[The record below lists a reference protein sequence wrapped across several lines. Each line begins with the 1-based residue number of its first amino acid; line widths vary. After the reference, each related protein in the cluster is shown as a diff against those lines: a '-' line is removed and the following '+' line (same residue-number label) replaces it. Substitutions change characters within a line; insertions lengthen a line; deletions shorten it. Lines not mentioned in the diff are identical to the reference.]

1 LKCDRTPSLDDLH
14 HLHALVTGAGGFL
27 GQYIV
32 EQLVARGDRVRAFSR
47 GRYPALESLG
57 VEQLQGDILNAAA
70 VRAACKNI
78 ECVFHVAALAGI
90 WGRWKD
96 YYGINTIGTIHVVQ
110 ACRQERIPRLV
121 FTSSPSVT
129 FMGRDQ
135 CGVDETTGPFPARW
149 LAYYPYTKALAE
161 HAVLDADGYDGL
173 STCALR
179 PHLIWGPRDQH
190 LIPRLLDRARRGQL
204 RQVGDGK
211 NLIDA
216 TYVENAAAAHL
227 LAADALA
234 PGSPLSGRAYY
245 ISNGEPV
252 NCWGWISEILA
263 LAGLPPVKRRISLR
277 AAYAA
282 GAVLESLWTLLGRRD
297 EPRMTRFL
305 AAQLATSHYFDISA
319 ARRDFGYEPRVTM
332 AQGMERLKSWLT
344 EPAAS
349 G

>member
-1 LKCDRTPSLDDLH
+1 V
-14 HLHALVTGAGGFL
+14 HALVTGAGGFL

-47 GRYPALESLG
+47 RSYPALESLG
-57 VEQLQGDILNAAA
+57 VEQHQGDIQDAAA
-70 VRAACKNI
+70 VRAACGGI
-78 ECVFHVAALAGI
+78 DCVFHVAALAGI

-96 YYGINTIGTIHVVQ
+96 FYGVNTLGAINVVKACKKQ
-110 ACRQERIPRLV
+110 AVRRLV

-129 FMGRDQ
+129 FLGRDQ
-135 CGVDETTGPFPARW
+135 RGVDESTGPFPRRW
-149 LAYYPYTKALAE
+149 LAYYPFTKLLAE
-161 HAVLDADGYDGL
+161 HAVLDADGDEGL

-190 LIPRLLDRARRGQL
+190 LIPRLLQRARRGQL

-234 PGSPLSGRAYY
+234 LDSPLSGQAYY

-252 NCWGWISEILA
+252 NCWDWINEILA
-263 LAGLPPVKRRISLR
+263 LAGLPPVQRRISFR

-282 GAVLESLWTLLGRRD
+282 GAMFECLWTLLGRTD

-319 ARRDFGYEPRVTM
+319 ARRDFSYEPRVTM

-344 EPAAS
+344 EQAP
-349 G
+349 GG

>member
-1 LKCDRTPSLDDLH
+1 M
-14 HLHALVTGAGGFL
+14 HALVTGAGGFL

-32 EQLVARGDRVRAFSR
+32 RQLVARGDRVRALSR
-47 GRYPALESLG
+47 SRYPALEALG
-57 VEQLQGDILNAAA
+57 VESLQGDIQDGAA
-70 VRAACKNI
+70 VSAACRGI
-78 ECVFHVAALAGI
+78 DCVFHAAALAGI

-96 YYGINTIGTIHVVQ
+96 FYGVNTLGTINVVQ
-110 ACRQERIPRLV
+110 ACRQQAVPRLV

-129 FMGRDQ
+129 FRGRDQ
-135 CGVDETTGPFPARW
+135 CGVDESAGPLPNRW
-149 LAYYPYTKALAE
+149 LAYYPYTKLLAE
-161 HAVLDADGYDGL
+161 HAVLDADGDDGL

-190 LIPRLLDRARRGQL
+190 LIPRLLERARRGQL

-216 TYVENAAAAHL
+216 TYVENAAMAHL

-234 PGSPLSGRAYY
+234 PDSPLSGRAYY

-252 NCWGWISEILA
+252 NCWDWINEILA
-263 LAGLPPVKRRISLR
+263 LADLPPVNRRISFR

-282 GAVLESLWTLLGRRD
+282 GAVLEGLWTLLGRTD

-344 EPAAS
+344 EEIAR